1 MTFDSLLYLGFL
13 WFVVVLHR
21 ILPHQMR
28 WVLLLAASVVFYAV
42 GSVPLSLL
50 LLGVIALTYAA
61 GLLLG
66 AASTQRQK
74 RAILIAAIAACVGL
88 LLYFKYFRFLAER
101 AQALVRM
108 LGGQA
113 EWNLW
118 DVVLPVGVSFYTF
131 QAMAYVIDVYRG
143 TLPPERHF
151 GYYALFISFFPQ
163 LVAGP
168 IERAENLLP
177 QLKAERAVSR
187 EDMRVG
193 IRLLLSGLFRK
204 VVLADFCGS
213 VVDRVY
219 ASSAPDGSAVAV
231 ATLLFAVQIY
241 CDFAGYSEIAR
252 GSARLV
258 GIRLMPNF
266 DRPYLAENIREFWRR
281 WHISL
286 SKWLTDYVYIPLGGS
301 QKGLARQ
308 IAATIVVFLISGL
321 WHGAND
327 TFVVWGL
334 LHGAW
339 MIACLLLR
347 RVGRAPGRVGKI
359 GSTVLTFFGVTL
371 LWIFFRAQS
380 LAQAWD
386 LIGRLFSPW
395 NVADGLALM
404 ELTGMD
410 AARFALALG
419 VSPLLWQLTDEK
431 RRETDLVYVFL
442 ILAIA
447 LAWVIRLDTDTV
459 SAFLYFQF

>member
-168 IERAENLLP
+168 I
-177 QLKAERAVSR
+177 
-187 EDMRVG
+187 
-193 IRLLLSGLFRK
+193 
-204 VVLADFCGS
+204 
-213 VVDRVY
+213 
-219 ASSAPDGSAVAV
+219 
-231 ATLLFAVQIY
+231 
-241 CDFAGYSEIAR
+241 
-252 GSARLV
+252 
-258 GIRLMPNF
+258 
-266 DRPYLAENIREFWRR
+266 
-281 WHISL
+281 
-286 SKWLTDYVYIPLGGS
+286 
-301 QKGLARQ
+301 
-308 IAATIVVFLISGL
+308 
-321 WHGAND
+321 
-327 TFVVWGL
+327 
-334 LHGAW
+334 
-339 MIACLLLR
+339 
-347 RVGRAPGRVGKI
+347 
-359 GSTVLTFFGVTL
+359 
-371 LWIFFRAQS
+371 
-380 LAQAWD
+380 
-386 LIGRLFSPW
+386 
-395 NVADGLALM
+395 
-404 ELTGMD
+404 
-410 AARFALALG
+410 
-419 VSPLLWQLTDEK
+419 
-431 RRETDLVYVFL
+431 
-442 ILAIA
+442 
-447 LAWVIRLDTDTV
+447 
-459 SAFLYFQF
+459 